1 MARASVELI
10 VEAAR
15 AINPL
20 RKVERQTKR
29 VEEQFDKARRSTK
42 RVEAALVLMGRRGI
56 NVVRDLE
63 KNTARLGR
71 TMGGLRGSVGKAVIG
86 FAAFKSVQTGIQR
99 LESERRIKLLGQRFG
114 EVGQL
119 QSAAAAAARKF
130 NLSQTEANQSLA
142 DAFARLRPL
151 GVSLKDITSTFGG
164 FRTAAVLGGAT
175 AAEASAA
182 FTQLSQALGSGALRG
197 DEFRSI
203 AEQAPLVLQ
212 AISDETGVA
221 AGDLKEYAA
230 QGLLTSD
237 IVIKALKRIEA
248 EGADRLAQALGG
260 PAAKIK
266 DFQNKVQDLQVAF
279 TESAIPA
286 ITDSIQDLGTVIK
299 QLEPLIRGLGSLLA
313 GVARAVGNVVENV
326 ASGGKTV
333 RARQL
338 ALQAATLQTNAKFGA
353 PGFFGRSAEAQAF
366 FDETLKREESRR
378 LAIARGAV
386 PGQLPPSAAD
396 IGPTPKG
403 TSPIKLPPKK
413 QSTKKTPEQI
423 AAEKLARQKAA
434 AEALLLTKKQEALL
448 LTATTEQERESLQL
462 TIEKFNLNRQ
472 FPDLSEA
479 ELQALR
485 NQLQT
490 NFNLTQQQK
499 EKLEAA
505 KALKEQQE
513 IINRLFEQA
522 GQTISTAI
530 VDSLMQAKS
539 VTEALAGALQGIGRQ
554 LLQLGVNSLLKLA
567 FPGSSLFSAL
577 PGFANGGRP
586 PVGRPSVVGERGP
599 ELFVPDRAGTIL
611 PNGVGMG
618 STTITVN
625 VDASEASADASS
637 GQGAQLGKAIGLA
650 VQQELLKQKRPGG
663 LLAAV

>member
-203 AEQAPLVLQ
+203 AEQGPLVLQ

-286 ITDSIQDLGTVIK
+286 ITDSIQDLGTAIK

>member
-299 QLEPLIRGLGSLLA
+299 QLEPLIRGLGTLLA
-313 GVARAVGNVVENV
+313 GVARTVGNVVENV

-338 ALQAATLQTNAKFGA
+338 ATQAATLQTNAKFGT
-353 PGFFGRSAEAQAF
+353 PGSLGRSAEANAF
-366 FDETLKREESRR
+366 FEETLERELSRR

-403 TSPIKLPPKK
+403 TSPIKLPPKT
-413 QSTKKTPEQI
+413 QQPAAKTPQQI
-423 AAEKLARQKAA
+423 ALEKAEKANAKLVLQAQQRRAATQDIIRAR
-434 AEALLLTKKQEALL
+434 
-448 LTATTEQERESLQL
+448 EQE
-462 TIEKFNLNRQ
+462 
-472 FPDLSEA
+472 
-479 ELQALR
+479 
-485 NQLQT
+485 NQLLDVAATKGQEFADFT
-490 NFNLTQQQK
+490 KRVLDLVKQGVPFSQAFELEKAKDDAQKLLENQQR
-499 EKLEAA
+499 LN
-505 KALKEQQE
+505 ALY
-513 IINRLFEQA
+513 EQA

-539 VTEALAGALQGIGRQ
+539 ATEALSGVLNNVARQ
-554 LLQLGVNSLLKLA
+554 MMQLGINTLLKSTGL
-567 FPGSSLFSAL
+567 GIFSAL

-625 VDASEASADASS
+625 VSAGETSADSS
-637 GQGAQLGKAIGLA
+637 NGQGASLGKAIGLA
-650 VQQELLKQKRPGG
+650 VQLELIKQKRPGG
-663 LLAAV
+663 LLATV

>member
-237 IVIKALKRIEA
+237 IVIKALKRIES
-248 EGADRLAQALGG
+248 EGANRLAQALGG

-313 GVARAVGNVVENV
+313 GVARTVGNVVENV

-353 PGFFGRSAEAQAF
+353 PDLFGRSAEASAF
-366 FDETLKREESRR
+366 FEETLKREQDRR

-403 TSPIKLPPKK
+403 TSPIKLPPKT

-423 AAEKLARQKAA
+423 AAEKLAKQKAA
-434 AEALLLTKKQEALL
+434 AQALLLTKKQEALL

-485 NQLQT
+485 DQLQT

-505 KALKEQQE
+505 KALKKQQE
-513 IINRLFEQA
+513 IINGLFEQA

-539 VTEALAGALQGIGRQ
+539 VTEALGGALQGIGRQ

-611 PNGVGMG
+611 PNGAGMG

-625 VDASEASADASS
+625 VDASETSADASS

-663 LLAAV
+663 LLASV

>member
-1 MARASVELI
+1 
-10 VEAAR
+10 
-15 AINPL
+15 
-20 RKVERQTKR
+20 
-29 VEEQFDKARRSTK
+29 
-42 RVEAALVLMGRRGI
+42 MGRRGI

-248 EGADRLAQALGG
+248 EGADRLSQALGG

-313 GVARAVGNVVENV
+313 GVARTVGNVVENV

-353 PGFFGRSAEAQAF
+353 PGLFGRSAEASAF
-366 FDETLKREESRR
+366 FEETLKREQDRR

-403 TSPIKLPPKK
+403 TSPIKLTPKKPPK
-413 QSTKKTPEQI
+413 TGKTPEQI
-423 AAEKLARQKAA
+423 ALEKAEKANAKLV
-434 AEALLLTKKQEALL
+434 
-448 LTATTEQERESLQL
+448 
-462 TIEKFNLNRQ
+462 
-472 FPDLSEA
+472 
-479 ELQALR
+479 LQA
-485 NQLQT
+485 
-490 NFNLTQQQK
+490 QQRQ
-499 EKLEAA
+499 AA
-505 KALKEQQE
+505 TQE
-513 IINRLFEQA
+513 IIRAREQENLLLDAAVTNGQEFADFTKRVLDLVKKGVPFSQAFELEKAKDDKQKLIEQQQRLNALYEQA

-539 VTEALAGALQGIGRQ
+539 VTEALGGALQGIGRQ

-567 FPGSSLFSAL
+567 FPTSSLFSAL

-625 VDASEASADASS
+625 VDASETSADASS

>member
-230 QGLLTSD
+230 EGLLTSD
-237 IVIKALKRIEA
+237 IVIKALKRIES
-248 EGADRLAQALGG
+248 EGANRLAQALGG

-266 DFQNKVQDLQVAF
+266 DFQNKVEDLQVAF

-286 ITDSIQDLGTVIK
+286 ITDSISDLGTVIK

-313 GVARAVGNVVENV
+313 GVARTVGNVVEGV

-333 RARQL
+333 RAKQL
-338 ALQAATLQTNAKFGA
+338 ALQSATLQTNAKFGA
-353 PGFFGRSAEAQAF
+353 PGILGRSAEAQAF

-396 IGPTPKG
+396 IGETPKG
-403 TSPIKLPPKK
+403 TSPIKLAPKE
-413 QSTKKTPEQI
+413 KKTGKTPQEI
-423 AAEKLARQKAA
+423 ALERAEKLNAKLGRQAQIQLANVSEIVTKR
-434 AEALLLTKKQEALL
+434 EQETQLLTLQAEKGQEFAEFTQRVLDL
-448 LTATTEQERESLQL
+448 VNQGVPFSEAFDLEMANKNARDLVETQER
-462 TIEKFNLNRQ
+462 LN
-472 FPDLSEA
+472 
-479 ELQALR
+479 ALY
-485 NQLQT
+485 
-490 NFNLTQQQK
+490 
-499 EKLEAA
+499 
-505 KALKEQQE
+505 
-513 IINRLFEQA
+513 EQA

-539 VTEALAGALQGIGRQ
+539 VTEALSGALQQVARQ
-554 LLQLGVNSLLKLA
+554 LVQLGVNSLLKSIGG
-567 FPGSSLFSAL
+567 PLFSAL

-586 PVGRPSVVGERGP
+586 AVGRPSIVGERGP
-599 ELFVPDRAGTIL
+599 ELFVPDRAGTVI
-611 PNGVGMG
+611 PNHAMG
-618 STTITVN
+618 GANVTVN
-625 VDASEASADASS
+625 VDASGSS
-637 GQGAQLGKAIGLA
+637 VEGNANQAAELGKMLGAA
-650 VQQELLKQKRPGG
+650 VQAELVKQKRPGG
-663 LLAAV
+663 LLAT

>member
-237 IVIKALKRIEA
+237 IVIKALKRIES
-248 EGADRLAQALGG
+248 EGANRLAQALGG

-313 GVARAVGNVVENV
+313 GVARTVGNVVENV

-353 PGFFGRSAEAQAF
+353 PGLFGRSAEASAF
-366 FDETLKREESRR
+366 FEETLKREQDRR

-403 TSPIKLPPKK
+403 TSPIKLPPKT

-423 AAEKLARQKAA
+423 AAEKLAKQKAA
-434 AEALLLTKKQEALL
+434 AQALLLTKKQEALL

-485 NQLQT
+485 DQLQT

-505 KALKEQQE
+505 KALKKQQE
-513 IINRLFEQA
+513 IINGLFEQA

-539 VTEALAGALQGIGRQ
+539 VTEALGGALQGIGRQ

-611 PNGVGMG
+611 PNGAGMG

-625 VDASEASADASS
+625 VDASETSADASS

>member
-130 NLSQTEANQSLA
+130 NLSQTEANQALA

-237 IVIKALKRIEA
+237 IVIKALKRIES
-248 EGADRLAQALGG
+248 EGANRLAQALGG

-279 TESAIPA
+279 TENAIPA
-286 ITDSIQDLGTVIK
+286 ITDSIKDLGTVIK
-299 QLEPLIRGLGSLLA
+299 QLEPLIRGLGTLLA
-313 GVARAVGNVVENV
+313 GVARTVGNVVENV

-338 ALQAATLQTNAKFGA
+338 AEQAATLQARNKFGRFA
-353 PGFFGRSAEAQAF
+353 NELTTPGFKEFRNEVLQ
-366 FDETLKREESRR
+366 RELSRR

-396 IGPTPKG
+396 IGEAPKG
-403 TSPIKLPPKK
+403 TSPIKLQQK
-413 QSTKKTPEQI
+413 TKTKAKTPAQIAQEAGEKRLQTLKDQARVVSGITEEERRMLQLEVAIEGIERNRNLLGDELADKLI
-423 AAEKLARQKAA
+423 AAEQNLVVQTVLAEQLTKEEKERIAAADKLAKEMQK
-434 AEALLLTKKQEALL
+434 
-448 LTATTEQERESLQL
+448 
-462 TIEKFNLNRQ
+462 
-472 FPDLSEA
+472 
-479 ELQALR
+479 
-485 NQLQT
+485 
-490 NFNLTQQQK
+490 QK
-499 EKLEAA
+499 EMFN
-505 KALKEQQE
+505 Q
-513 IINRLFEQA
+513 I
-522 GQTISTAI
+522 GQTIKEGI
-530 VDSLMQAKS
+530 VDSIMSAVDGTKS
-539 VTEALAGALQGIGRQ
+539 LGESLSGILRQ
-554 LLQLGVNSLLKLA
+554 LGRMFLNQGVGQLGKVLKI
-567 FPGSSLFSAL
+567 

-586 PVGRPSVVGERGP
+586 PVGRPSIVGERGP
-599 ELFVPDRAGTIL
+599 ELFVPDRAGTVV
-611 PNGVGMG
+611 PNHAMG
-618 STTITVN
+618 GSNIVVN
-625 VDASEASADASS
+625 VDASGSSVEGDGDEA
-637 GQGAQLGKAIGLA
+637 AQLGKMLGAA
-650 VQQELLKQKRPGG
+650 VQAELIKQKRPGG
-663 LLAAV
+663 LLAT